1 MAKPT
6 HAIAVVVRSA
16 VRDLADAGCDVT
28 EARPPGLHEAHQ
40 VTLGYWGDKRMSHE
54 RLFKRWDAFRS
65 GMLGFMSDF
74 DLIVSPV
81 GPDIAPPYRAK
92 IVPAHLFSY
101 TIPYSL
107 SGNPCVVVWDG
118 TQKLDDLDA
127 GDVLDALS
135 DDLMN
140 YGDLNAALQRL
151 LRWGTPNMPGLEQL
165 LKQLREAREREL
177 GRYNLDS
184 TIDQLRRQVQEVIDT
199 EKAGIDRRLNESQT
213 PEAKKL
219 MERIARQ
226 RNDQLD
232 RLPDDLGGQVK
243 GLRDYEFV
251 DDEARQKFEE
261 LMQQL
266 QKQMVD
272 QMFQGM
278 KGSIQQMQGQDLS
291 RVRDMVRELNTM
303 LEQRME
309 GRTPDFNGFME
320 RFGDMFPPGINSL
333 DELLEHL
340 QRQMAQMQSL
350 LQSMSPEAREELR
363 QMMDALLQDD
373 SLRLELARLSGFMQA
388 MMPPSEL
395 SERYPFFGEDPLS
408 MGEAMGLMER
418 LQQMDRLESQ
428 LERGSFR
435 PDDVDRSLAQQLL
448 GNDARQALDQLRKL
462 TEVLEKAGY
471 VERKG
476 RRMELTPRG
485 MRRIGQS
492 ALRDIFDQLK
502 KTRMGQHQLWR
513 GGIGNDAS
521 DEIKDYEYGDP
532 FLLDLKETLFNSLV
546 REGPKVPVKMAAD
559 DFVVHRTEH
568 VTQASTVLM
577 IDMSRSMFLRGCFL
591 AAKKVAIALDS
602 LIRSQYPRD
611 SLYVVGFS
619 NYAVEL
625 KPQTLPQLALND
637 YVYGTNMQ
645 HGFQL
650 ARSLLAK
657 HRGNRQI
664 IMITDGEPTA
674 HIAENGRA
682 QFSYPPTFE
691 TIQQTLKE
699 VKRCTRDRV
708 VINTFMLERG
718 PYLTEFI
725 NQMTRINKGRAFFV
739 SPDRL
744 GEYILVDYV
753 SGKQRRRAS
762 NRRARIA

>member
-1 MAKPT
+1 
-6 HAIAVVVRSA
+6 
-16 VRDLADAGCDVT
+16 VT
-28 EARPPGLHEAHQ
+28 
-40 VTLGYWGDKRMSHE
+40 
-54 RLFKRWDAFRS
+54 FR
-65 GMLGFMSDF
+65 
-74 DLIVSPV
+74 
-81 GPDIAPPYRAK
+81 
-92 IVPAHLFSY
+92 
-101 TIPYSL
+101 YSR
-107 SGNPCVVVWDG
+107 WDG
-118 TQKLDDLDA
+118 TQKFDDLDA

-151 LRWGTPNMPGLEQL
+151 LRWGSPNMPGLEQL
-165 LKQLREAREREL
+165 LKQLREQREREL

-184 TIDQLRRQVQEVIDT
+184 TVEQLRQQLQEVIDT
-199 EKAGIDRRLNESQT
+199 ERSGIERRLNEAA

-219 MERIARQ
+219 LERIARQ
-226 RNDQLD
+226 RSDQLD
-232 RLPDDLGGQVK
+232 VLPDDLGGRVK
-243 GLRDYEFV
+243 GLRNYEFM
-251 DDEARQKFEE
+251 DDEAREKFEN

-266 QKQMVD
+266 QKQVTN
-272 QMFQGM
+272 QMFQGI
-278 KGSIQQMQGQDLS
+278 KGSLQQMQGQDLS
-291 RVRDMVRELNTM
+291 RVRDMVRELNKM

-309 GRTPDFNGFME
+309 GRSPDFNGFME
-320 RFGDMFPPGINSL
+320 RYGDMFPPGINSL

-435 PDDVDRSLAQQLL
+435 PEDVDRSLAEQLL
-448 GNDARQALDQLRKL
+448 GNEARQSLDQLRRV
-462 TEVLEKAGY
+462 TDVLEKAGY

-492 ALRDIFDQLK
+492 ALRDVFDQLK
-502 KTRMGQHQLWR
+502 KTRMGAHQLWR
-513 GGIGNDAS
+513 GGLGQDAS
-521 DEIKDYEYGDP
+521 DELKVYEYGDP
-532 FLLDLKETLFNSLV
+532 FLLDLKETLFNSVV
-546 REGPKVPVKMAAD
+546 REGPKVPVKMQPK
-559 DFVVHRTEH
+559 DFIVHRTEH
-568 VTQASTVLM
+568 LTQASTVLM

-674 HIAENGRA
+674 HLEDNGRA
-682 QFSYPPTFE
+682 QFAYPPTYK
-691 TIQQTLKE
+691 TIQQTLRE
-699 VKRCTRDRV
+699 VRRCTLDRI

-753 SGKQRRRAS
+753 TGKQRRRAS
-762 NRRARIA
+762 SRRSRIA

>member
-1 MAKPT
+1 MK
-6 HAIAVVVRSA
+6 
-16 VRDLADAGCDVT
+16 
-28 EARPPGLHEAHQ
+28 
-40 VTLGYWGDKRMSHE
+40 
-54 RLFKRWDAFRS
+54 FR
-65 GMLGFMSDF
+65 
-74 DLIVSPV
+74 
-81 GPDIAPPYRAK
+81 
-92 IVPAHLFSY
+92 
-101 TIPYSL
+101 YSR
-107 SGNPCVVVWDG
+107 WDG
-118 TQKLDDLDA
+118 TQRLEDLDA
-127 GDVLDALS
+127 GAVLDALS

-151 LRWGTPNMPGLEQL
+151 LRWGSPDMPGLEQL

-184 TIDQLRRQVQEVIDT
+184 TVEQLREKVQEVIDT
-199 EKAGIDRRLNESQT
+199 EKKGIDRRLNESQT
-213 PEAKKL
+213 AEAKKL

-226 RNDQLD
+226 RNGQLD
-232 RLPDDLGGQVK
+232 RLPDDIGGQVK

-251 DDEARQKFEE
+251 DDEARQKFED
-261 LMQQL
+261 LMQGL

-278 KGSIQQMQGQDLS
+278 KGSIQQMQGQDLT

-320 RFGDMFPPGINSL
+320 RYGDMFPPGINSL

-363 QMMDALLQDD
+363 QMMDAVLQDD

-395 SERYPFFGEDPLS
+395 SGKYPFFGEDPLS

-448 GNDARQALDQLRKL
+448 GDEARQAIDQLRKL
-462 TEVLEKAGY
+462 TDVLEKAGY

-513 GGIGNDAS
+513 GGLGNDAS
-521 DEIKDYEYGDP
+521 DELKEYEYGDP

-546 REGPKVPVKMAAD
+546 REGPKLPVKMEAK

-674 HIAENGRA
+674 HLEDNGRA
-682 QFSYPPTFE
+682 YFAYPPTFK
-691 TIQQTLKE
+691 TIQQTLRE
-699 VKRCTRDRV
+699 VRRCTRDRV

-744 GEYILVDYV
+744 GEYVLVDYV

-762 NRRARIA
+762 TKRSRIA

>member
-1 MAKPT
+1 MT
-6 HAIAVVVRSA
+6 
-16 VRDLADAGCDVT
+16 
-28 EARPPGLHEAHQ
+28 
-40 VTLGYWGDKRMSHE
+40 
-54 RLFKRWDAFRS
+54 FR
-65 GMLGFMSDF
+65 
-74 DLIVSPV
+74 
-81 GPDIAPPYRAK
+81 
-92 IVPAHLFSY
+92 
-101 TIPYSL
+101 YSR
-107 SGNPCVVVWDG
+107 WDG
-118 TQKLDDLDA
+118 TQRVEELDA
-127 GDVLDALS
+127 GDLLDALS

-140 YGDLNAALQRL
+140 YGDLNAAMQRL
-151 LRWGTPNMPGLEQL
+151 LRWGSPNMPGLEQL

-184 TIDQLRRQVQEVIDT
+184 TVEQLRQEIQEVIDT
-199 EKAGIDRRLNESQT
+199 ERAGIDKRQSEAAT
-213 PEAKKL
+213 PDAQKL
-219 MERIARQ
+219 MERIAKQRQ
-226 RNDQLD
+226 DQLD
-232 RLPDDLGGQVK
+232 RMPEDLGGRVK
-243 GLRDYEFV
+243 ALRDYEFV
-251 DDEARQKFEE
+251 DAAARQKFEE
-261 LMQQL
+261 LMQRL
-266 QKQMVD
+266 QKQMTD
-272 QMFQGM
+272 QMFQGL
-278 KGSIQQMQGQDLS
+278 KGSIDQMRGQDLS
-291 RVRDMVRELNTM
+291 RVRDMVRSLNQM
-303 LEQRME
+303 LEDRME

-320 RFGDMFPPGINSL
+320 KFGDMFPSGINSL
-333 DELLEHL
+333 DELLEHM

-350 LQSMSPEAREELR
+350 LQSLSPEAREELR

-395 SERYPFFGEDPLS
+395 SERYPFFGDDPLS

-435 PDDVDRSLAQQLL
+435 PDDVDRSLAQELL
-448 GNDARQALDQLRKL
+448 GDEARQALDQLRGL

-471 VERKG
+471 VERRG

-502 KTRMGQHQLWR
+502 KASMGQHQLYR
-513 GGIGNDAS
+513 GGLGNDAS
-521 DEIKDYEYGDP
+521 DELKDYEYGDP
-532 FLLDLKETLFNSLV
+532 FLMDLKETLFNAVV
-546 REGPKVPVKMAAD
+546 REGPHVPVHLEAK

-602 LIRSQYPRD
+602 LIRSQFPRD

-674 HIAENGRA
+674 HLEDNGRA
-682 QFSYPPTFE
+682 YFAYPPTYK
-691 TIQQTLKE
+691 TIQQTLRE
-699 VKRCTRDRV
+699 VRRCTRDRI

-739 SPDRL
+739 SPERL

-753 SGKQRRRAS
+753 SGRQRRRAS
-762 NRRARIA
+762 ARRSRIA

>member
-1 MAKPT
+1 MK
-6 HAIAVVVRSA
+6 
-16 VRDLADAGCDVT
+16 
-28 EARPPGLHEAHQ
+28 
-40 VTLGYWGDKRMSHE
+40 
-54 RLFKRWDAFRS
+54 FR
-65 GMLGFMSDF
+65 
-74 DLIVSPV
+74 
-81 GPDIAPPYRAK
+81 
-92 IVPAHLFSY
+92 
-101 TIPYSL
+101 YSR
-107 SGNPCVVVWDG
+107 WDG
-118 TQKLDDLDA
+118 TQRLEDLDA

-151 LRWGTPNMPGLEQL
+151 LRWGSPNMPGLEQL

-177 GRYNLDS
+177 SRYNLDS
-184 TIDQLRRQVQEVIDT
+184 TVEQLREKVQEVIDT
-199 EKAGIDRRLNESQT
+199 EKKGIERRVNESET
-213 PEAKKL
+213 ADAKKL

-226 RNDQLD
+226 RTEQLD

-261 LMQQL
+261 LMQGL

-278 KGSIQQMQGQDLS
+278 KGSIQQMQGQDLT
-291 RVRDMVRELNTM
+291 RVRDMVRELNQM

-350 LQSMSPEAREELR
+350 LQSMSPEAREELH

-395 SERYPFFGEDPLS
+395 SQRYPFFGEDPLS

-448 GNDARQALDQLRKL
+448 GDEARQAIDQLRKL

-471 VERKG
+471 VEKKG

-492 ALRDIFDQLK
+492 ALRDVFDQLK

-513 GGIGNDAS
+513 GGLGNDTS
-521 DEIKDYEYGDP
+521 DELKEYEYGDP

-546 REGPKVPVKMAAD
+546 REGPKLPMKMEAK

-674 HIAENGRA
+674 HLEDNGRA
-682 QFSYPPTFE
+682 YFAYPPTLK
-691 TIQQTLKE
+691 TIQQTLRE
-699 VKRCTRDRV
+699 VRRCTRDRV

-744 GEYILVDYV
+744 GEYVLVDYV

-762 NRRARIA
+762 SKRSRIA

>member
-1 MAKPT
+1 MK
-6 HAIAVVVRSA
+6 
-16 VRDLADAGCDVT
+16 
-28 EARPPGLHEAHQ
+28 
-40 VTLGYWGDKRMSHE
+40 
-54 RLFKRWDAFRS
+54 FR
-65 GMLGFMSDF
+65 
-74 DLIVSPV
+74 
-81 GPDIAPPYRAK
+81 
-92 IVPAHLFSY
+92 
-101 TIPYSL
+101 YSR
-107 SGNPCVVVWDG
+107 WDG
-118 TQKLDDLDA
+118 TQRLEDLDA

-151 LRWGTPNMPGLEQL
+151 LRWGSPNMPGLEQL

-177 GRYNLDS
+177 SRYNLDS
-184 TIDQLRRQVQEVIDT
+184 TVEQLREKVQEVIDT
-199 EKAGIDRRLNESQT
+199 EKKGIERRVNESET
-213 PEAKKL
+213 ADAKKL

-226 RNDQLD
+226 RNEQLD

-261 LMQQL
+261 LMQGL

-278 KGSIQQMQGQDLS
+278 KGSIQQMQGEDLT
-291 RVRDMVRELNTM
+291 RVRDMVRELNKM

-350 LQSMSPEAREELR
+350 LQSMSPEAREELH

-395 SERYPFFGEDPLS
+395 TERYPFFGEDPLS

-448 GNDARQALDQLRKL
+448 GDEARQAIDQLRKL
-462 TEVLEKAGY
+462 TEMLEKAGY

-513 GGIGNDAS
+513 GGLGNDAS
-521 DEIKDYEYGDP
+521 DELKEYEYGDP

-546 REGPKVPVKMAAD
+546 REGPKLPLKMEAK

-674 HIAENGRA
+674 HLEDNGRA
-682 QFSYPPTFE
+682 YFAYPPTFK
-691 TIQQTLKE
+691 TIQQTLRE
-699 VKRCTRDRV
+699 VRRCTRDRV

-744 GEYILVDYV
+744 GEYVLVDYV

-762 NRRARIA
+762 SKRSRIA

>member
-1 MAKPT
+1 MKF
-6 HAIAVVVRSA
+6 RYS
-16 VRDLADAGCDVT
+16 
-28 EARPPGLHEAHQ
+28 
-40 VTLGYWGDKRMSHE
+40 
-54 RLFKRWDAFRS
+54 RWDGSQR
-65 GMLGFMSDF
+65 
-74 DLIVSPV
+74 V
-81 GPDIAPPYRAK
+81 
-92 IVPAHLFSY
+92 
-101 TIPYSL
+101 
-107 SGNPCVVVWDG
+107 
-118 TQKLDDLDA
+118 DDLDA
-127 GDVLDALS
+127 GDLLDSLS

-151 LRWGTPNMPGLEQL
+151 LRWGSPNMQGLEQL

-184 TIDQLRRQVQEVIDT
+184 TVDQLRQEVQEIVDT
-199 EKAGIDRRLNESQT
+199 ERQGIERRQNEAAT
-213 PEAKKL
+213 PEARKL
-219 MERIARQ
+219 MDRIAGQ
-226 RNDQLD
+226 RNEQLD
-232 RLPDDLGGQVK
+232 RMPDDLGGRVK
-243 GLRDYEFV
+243 ALRDYEFV
-251 DDEARQKFEE
+251 DDEARQKFQA
-261 LMQQL
+261 LMQRL
-266 QKQMVD
+266 QKQMLD
-272 QMFQGM
+272 QMFQGL

-291 RVRDMVRELNTM
+291 RVREMVRSLNKM
-303 LEQRME
+303 LEDRME

-320 RFGDMFPPGINSL
+320 KFGDMFPPGINSL

-350 LQSMSPEAREELR
+350 LQSLSPEAREELR

-395 SERYPFFGEDPLS
+395 TERYPFFGEDPLS

-435 PDDVDRSLAQQLL
+435 PDDVDRSLAQELL
-448 GNDARQALDQLRKL
+448 GPEARQALDQLRRV

-471 VERKG
+471 VERRG
-476 RRMELTPRG
+476 RRLELTPRG

-492 ALRDIFDQLK
+492 ALKDIFDQLK
-502 KTRMGQHQLWR
+502 KTRMGQHQLYR
-513 GGIGNDAS
+513 GGIGNEAS
-521 DEIKDYEYGDP
+521 DELKEYEYGDP
-532 FLLDLKETLFNSLV
+532 FLMDLKETLFNSLV
-546 REGPKVPVKMAAD
+546 REGPQVPVHIGAK

-674 HIAENGRA
+674 HLEDNGRA
-682 QFSYPPTFE
+682 YFAYPPTYK
-691 TIQQTLKE
+691 TIQQTLRE
-699 VKRCTRDRV
+699 VRRCTRDRI

-739 SPDRL
+739 SPERL
-744 GEYILVDYV
+744 GEYLLIDYV
-753 SGKQRRRAS
+753 SGRQRRRAS
-762 NRRARIA
+762 ARRARIA

>member
-1 MAKPT
+1 VK
-6 HAIAVVVRSA
+6 
-16 VRDLADAGCDVT
+16 
-28 EARPPGLHEAHQ
+28 
-40 VTLGYWGDKRMSHE
+40 
-54 RLFKRWDAFRS
+54 FR
-65 GMLGFMSDF
+65 
-74 DLIVSPV
+74 
-81 GPDIAPPYRAK
+81 
-92 IVPAHLFSY
+92 
-101 TIPYSL
+101 YSR
-107 SGNPCVVVWDG
+107 WDG
-118 TQKLDDLDA
+118 TQKLEDLDA

-151 LRWGTPNMPGLEQL
+151 LRWGSPSMTGLEQL

-177 GRYNLDS
+177 GKYNLDS
-184 TIDQLRRQVQEVIDT
+184 TVEQLREEVQKVIDT
-199 EKAGIDRRLNESQT
+199 EKSGIERRVNESAT

-226 RNDQLD
+226 RNEQLD

-243 GLRDYEFV
+243 GLKDYEFV

-261 LMQQL
+261 LMQRL

-291 RVRDMVRELNTM
+291 RVRDMVRELNKM

-435 PDDVDRSLAQQLL
+435 PDDIDRSLAQELL
-448 GNDARQALDQLRKL
+448 GDEARQSLDQLRKL

-485 MRRIGQS
+485 MRRIGHS

-502 KTRMGQHQLWR
+502 KTRMGQHQLSR
-513 GGIGNDAS
+513 GGLGTDAS
-521 DEIKDYEYGDP
+521 DELKDYEYGDP

-546 REGPKVPVKMAAD
+546 REGPKIPVKMVAK

-674 HIAENGRA
+674 HLEDNGRA
-682 QFSYPPTFE
+682 YFAYPPTFK
-691 TIQQTLKE
+691 TIQQTLRE
-699 VKRCTRDRV
+699 VRRCTRDRV

-744 GEYILVDYV
+744 GEYVLVDYV

-762 NRRARIA
+762 SRRSRIA

>member
-1 MAKPT
+1 MT
-6 HAIAVVVRSA
+6 FRYS
-16 VRDLADAGCDVT
+16 
-28 EARPPGLHEAHQ
+28 
-40 VTLGYWGDKRMSHE
+40 
-54 RLFKRWDAFRS
+54 RWDGSQR
-65 GMLGFMSDF
+65 
-74 DLIVSPV
+74 V
-81 GPDIAPPYRAK
+81 
-92 IVPAHLFSY
+92 
-101 TIPYSL
+101 
-107 SGNPCVVVWDG
+107 
-118 TQKLDDLDA
+118 DDLDA
-127 GDVLDALS
+127 GDLLDSLS

-151 LRWGTPNMPGLEQL
+151 LRWGSPNMQGLEQL

-184 TIDQLRRQVQEVIDT
+184 TVDQLRQEVQEIVDT
-199 EKAGIDRRLNESQT
+199 ERQGIERRQTDAAT
-213 PEAKKL
+213 PEARKL
-219 MERIARQ
+219 MDRIAGQ
-226 RNDQLD
+226 RNEQLD
-232 RLPDDLGGQVK
+232 RMPEDLGGRVK
-243 GLRDYEFV
+243 ALRDYEFV
-251 DDEARQKFEE
+251 DDDARQKFEA
-261 LMQQL
+261 LMQRL
-266 QKQMVD
+266 QKQMLD
-272 QMFQGM
+272 QMFQGL
-278 KGSIQQMQGQDLS
+278 KGSIQQMQGEDLS
-291 RVRDMVRELNTM
+291 RVRDMVRSLNKM
-303 LEQRME
+303 LEDRME

-320 RFGDMFPPGINSL
+320 KFGDMFPPGINSL

-350 LQSMSPEAREELR
+350 LQSLSPEAREELR

-435 PDDVDRSLAQQLL
+435 PDDVDRSL
-448 GNDARQALDQLRKL
+448 RRV

-471 VERKG
+471 VERRG
-476 RRMELTPRG
+476 RRLELTPRG

-492 ALRDIFDQLK
+492 ALKDIFDQLK
-502 KTRMGQHQLWR
+502 KTRMGQHQLYR
-513 GGIGNDAS
+513 GGIGNEAS
-521 DEIKDYEYGDP
+521 EELKEYEYGDP
-532 FLLDLKETLFNSLV
+532 FLMDLKETLFNSLV
-546 REGPKVPVKMAAD
+546 REGPQVPVRIGAK

-674 HIAENGRA
+674 HLEDNGRA
-682 QFSYPPTFE
+682 YFAYPPTYK
-691 TIQQTLKE
+691 TIQQTLRE
-699 VKRCTRDRV
+699 VRRCTRDRI

-739 SPDRL
+739 SPERL
-744 GEYILVDYV
+744 GEYLLVDYV
-753 SGKQRRRAS
+753 SGRQRRRAS
-762 NRRARIA
+762 SRRARIA